1 MAMNRLTRDNI
12 LLKGMA
18 LADIPS
24 LDAHDQPT
32 PGTIT
37 ATAFSIDWLQE
48 ALDWFYQQVP
58 MAGILTPVTVTIVA
72 STGSFSL
79 PSDFLLDMRDG
90 IIVTSPEPRKRLIRT
105 AGQEYV
111 SRLTMRSST
120 SATQR
125 PAYYVVLPTSIFCV
139 GPSGQLP
146 DQAYTGQLWYYALPA
161 ALASGTIPTMPGAD
175 LTLVEFIRMKAMEWA
190 RSLPPGS
197 ALEYAKARVAEIQK
211 SGLFNEPESD
221 TIPLDTRRFVGGYD
235 TNSWDWM
242 GPAIT
247 NP

>member
-1 MAMNRLTRDNI
+1 MTMNRLTRDQI

-18 LADIPS
+18 LADVPS

-48 ALDWFYQQVP
+48 AIDWFYQQVP
-58 MAGILTPVTVTIVA
+58 MAGILTPTTVIIA
-72 STGSFSL
+72 QATGTFSL

-90 IIVTSPEPRKRLIRT
+90 IIVTSPEPRKRLIRV

-111 SRLTMRSST
+111 TRLTMRSST

-125 PAYYVVLPTSIFCV
+125 PTFYLVLPPSVYCF

-146 DQAYTGQLWYYALPA
+146 DQAYSAQLWYYALPA
-161 ALASGTIPTMPGAD
+161 ALSSSTIPTMPGAD
-175 LTLVEFIRMKAMEWA
+175 LTLVEFVRMKALEWA

-211 SGLFNEPESD
+211 SGLFSDPEAD
-221 TIPLDTRRFVGGYD
+221 AIPFDNRRFRQSGEDNYY
-235 TNSWDWM
+235 DWM
-242 GPAIT
+242 GPFA
-247 NP
+247 